1 MWNSTPWLP
10 TLQPVGRKRR
20 ELSARAEAGGV
31 ESLRELFAGKIDL
44 DLLGRPGNGQRQ
56 RVYDRGTTFLL
67 FLLQVMGSSSCEAM
81 VKYLQASHAV
91 KGKDGIS
98 SGNSGYCQ
106 ARGRLDLSILRR
118 ISGHLIAFLARAMP
132 SERTWHGLR
141 ILAAD
146 GTESD
151 LADTPANRK
160 AYPKGGRRK
169 AGRPEP
175 DRGGLLPKLN
185 LVAVFDLFTGGA
197 MAWEHGPERVGEQT
211 LWRRLIG
218 RTVTAGVLV
227 LGDALYCTFGN
238 FVEVLANGGQAAFV
252 ARDQRIYRGRG
263 RHARDFIVRLPRPK
277 VRAKGWTKARWAGLP
292 ESVELRVVTSV
303 RRRPGFRPETIRIV
317 TTLLDQDAYPA
328 AEIIGLHAR
337 RWEAELR
344 FRDLKS
350 AMGMETLKC
359 KTPEMVEKELM
370 MHMIAL
376 NLVRAL
382 AIDAARLRDVDP
394 ARISFSAA
402 LVQTGEWMRLAVAD
416 CIPAKRRKQLRPMFM
431 KALADAVVRQRPG
444 RSEPRAVK
452 KRPKNYPAM
461 KTTRRKHHAHFC
473 PKAA

>member
-197 MAWEHGPERVGEQT
+197 TAWEHGPERVGEQT

-218 RTVTAGVLV
+218 RTVAAGVLV

-238 FVEVLANGGQAAFV
+238 FVEVLANGGHAAFV

-263 RHARDFIVRLPRPK
+263 RSARDFLVRLPKSK
-277 VRAKGWTKARWAGLP
+277 VRAKGWTKAQWARLP
-292 ESVELRVVTSV
+292 DFVELRVVTSV
-303 RRRPGFRPETIRIV
+303 RRRPGFRPETVRIV
-317 TTLLDQDAYPA
+317 TTLLDKDAYPA
-328 AEIIGLHAR
+328 VEIIGLHAR

-452 KRPKNYPAM
+452 KRPKDYPAM

-473 PKAA
+473 PKAS

>member
-1 MWNSTPWLP
+1 
-10 TLQPVGRKRR
+10 
-20 ELSARAEAGGV
+20 
-31 ESLRELFAGKIDL
+31 
-44 DLLGRPGNGQRQ
+44 
-56 RVYDRGTTFLL
+56 
-67 FLLQVMGSSSCEAM
+67 M

-359 KTPEMVEKELM
+359 KTPEMVEKELV

-382 AIDAARLRDVDP
+382 AIDAAQLRDVSP
-394 ARISFSAA
+394 ASVSFSAA
-402 LVQTGEWMRLAVAD
+402 LAQTGEWMRLAVAG
-416 CIPAKRRKQLRPMFM
+416 CIPVKRRKQLRILFM
-431 KALADAVVRQRPG
+431 NALADAVVRQRPG

-452 KRPKNYPAM
+452 KRPKNYPVL
-461 KTTRRKHHAHFC
+461 KTARNKHHAHFC

>member
-1 MWNSTPWLP
+1 
-10 TLQPVGRKRR
+10 VGRKRR
-20 ELSARAEAGGV
+20 EVATKAEAGGV

-44 DLLGRPGNGQRQ
+44 SLLGRPGNGHRQ

-67 FLLQVMGSSSCEAM
+67 FLLQVMGSLSCEAM
-81 VKYLQASHAV
+81 VKYLQATHAV

-98 SGNSGYCQ
+98 SRNSGYCQ
-106 ARGRLDLSILRR
+106 ARGRLDLSLLRR
-118 ISGHLIAFLARAMP
+118 ISDHLIAFLGRAMP
-132 SERTWHGLR
+132 SERAWRGFR
-141 ILAAD
+141 ILAVD
-146 GTESD
+146 GTEAD

-169 AGRPEP
+169 PGKPEP

-197 MAWEHGPERVGEQT
+197 AAWEHGPERVGEQT

-238 FVEVLANGGQAAFV
+238 FVEVLANGGHAAFV
-252 ARDQRIYRGRG
+252 AKDRRIYRGRG
-263 RHARDFIVRLPRPK
+263 RSARDFLIRLPKPK
-277 VRAKGWTKARWAGLP
+277 VRAKGWTKAQWARLP
-292 ESVELRVVTSV
+292 DFVELRVATLV
-303 RRRPGFRPETIRIV
+303 RRRPGFLPETIRIV
-317 TTLLDQDAYPA
+317 TTLLDKATYPA
-328 AEIIGLHAR
+328 VEIIGLHAR

-350 AMGMETLKC
+350 AMGMETLRC
-359 KTPEMVEKELM
+359 KTPDMLEKELM

-382 AIDAARLRDVDP
+382 SIDAARLRGVDP

-402 LVQTGEWMRLAVAD
+402 LVQTGEWMRLAVAG
-416 CIPAKRRKQLRPMFM
+416 CIPAKRRKQLRIMFM

-452 KRPKNYPAM
+452 KRPKSYPPL
-461 KTTRRKHHAHFC
+461 KTARRNHHAHFN